1 MSILSEFP
9 DWSFSLPGFGD
20 LDTALEKSVSSCEY
34 VDDMLVCQ
42 TSNSQDSEKTDVEQ
56 GETSEPT
63 DMLSLDELTFLS
75 EFFLPIADALADE
88 EVEAWVVPSQY
99 DPIEEQFKT
108 YDNDLILD
116 EYDPNMEIQLYEYDG
131 YF

>member
-20 LDTALEKSVSSCEY
+20 LDTALETSVTSCEY
-34 VDDMLVCQ
+34 LDDMLVCQ
-42 TSNSQDSEKTDVEQ
+42 TSNSQDPEKTDVEQ
-56 GETSEPT
+56 GEASEPT
-63 DMLSLDELTFLS
+63 DMLSLDELTFVS

-99 DPIEEQFKT
+99 DPMQIGAFFEEQFKT
-108 YDNDLILD
+108 DDNVLMLD
-116 EYDPNMEIQLYEYDG
+116 EYDPNMEIQ
-131 YF
+131 